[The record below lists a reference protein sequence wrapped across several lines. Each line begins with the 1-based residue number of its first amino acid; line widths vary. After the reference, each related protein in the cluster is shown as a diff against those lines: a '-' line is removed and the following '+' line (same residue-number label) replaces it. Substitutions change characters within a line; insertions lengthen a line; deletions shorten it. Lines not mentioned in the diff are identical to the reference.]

1 MVFRKIILIDSW
13 VGVLYVSKSTVQN
26 EPIRWLYSFRGEC
39 ICHKGGFYSNEL
51 GSCTTN
57 CDEGQVPDKLNNEW
71 RCLKCKNGIVVNHM
85 CTCPS
90 QLAKLNLDGDECVC
104 TDGTESFNGACV
116 RKRLRFFEVRRMT
129 YYIWVKER
137 NLWCFSLIFTR
148 CQNGKINA
156 HGTCI
161 CNENFEEGSLGVC
174 VPIVVP
180 ELIPDNEQRTGC
192 AEGYKWNR
200 ETAKCEIMVAGFSFI
215 GEFCPITES
224 SANQQFQNLF

>member
-1 MVFRKIILIDSW
+1 MDVFAIGCTQVRLGLSEAKDFALNSIVSTMVFRKIILIDSW

-116 RKRLRFFEVRRMT
+116 RKRLRFFRGAKDDLLYM
-129 YYIWVKER
+129 
-137 NLWCFSLIFTR
+137 S
-148 CQNGKINA
+148 
-156 HGTCI
+156 
-161 CNENFEEGSLGVC
+161 
-174 VPIVVP
+174 
-180 ELIPDNEQRTGC
+180 QRT
-192 AEGYKWNR
+192 
-200 ETAKCEIMVAGFSFI
+200 
-215 GEFCPITES
+215 
-224 SANQQFQNLF
+224 